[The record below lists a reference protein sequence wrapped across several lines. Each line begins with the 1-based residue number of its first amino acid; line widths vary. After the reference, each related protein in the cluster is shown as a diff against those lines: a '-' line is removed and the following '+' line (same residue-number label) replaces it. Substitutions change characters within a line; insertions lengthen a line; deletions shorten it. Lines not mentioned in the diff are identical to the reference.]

1 MTPVNGLFCGS
12 SKSGKQQSSGDIS
25 SGLQEWLPR
34 YIPEVVSVR
43 LFLLRISDSTREP
56 VIFFFMVIPEFLCMP
71 SLLSAPG
78 SIFSIIVREKSVSAG
93 VGSGNQERILV
104 IYIGI
109 EKSKISNNDLS
120 FLFQQKTDSSK
131 ILLHEY

>member
-1 MTPVNGLFCGS
+1 
-12 SKSGKQQSSGDIS
+12 
-25 SGLQEWLPR
+25 
-34 YIPEVVSVR
+34 
-43 LFLLRISDSTREP
+43 
-56 VIFFFMVIPEFLCMP
+56 MP

-120 FLFQQKTDSSK
+120 FLFQQKLIHRRYYSMSTDYF
-131 ILLHEY
+131 LGLTDE